1 MHQIHL
7 SLSLTFYF
15 ISADLLYPS
24 WLIKFHV
31 HLVRGAFLS
40 QFTPATPDH
49 DYCAIKYSEIASA
62 SAFTLFVNNGGLRI
76 PSQSE
81 HSVVEYA
88 EKEFKASVCKDGHQI
103 TREEKLKQ
111 KLITNVCKHFIMD
124 CSHQVFQDHEQGLNE
139 NVLEEDHQTTLIKL
153 ISERYLKLRLFSY
166 GKQYNEAVVKNG
178 KPSDRQRLTKLI
190 LFRNE

>member
-1 MHQIHL
+1 M
-7 SLSLTFYF
+7 
-15 ISADLLYPS
+15 YPS

-31 HLVRGAFLS
+31 HLVRGAFYHSLLQPLRTTTIVLLS
-40 QFTPATPDH
+40 
-49 DYCAIKYSEIASA
+49 IVIEIASASA

-76 PSQSE
+76 PSQSAY
-81 HSVVEYA
+81 SVVEYA